1 MASSYRLSLENW
13 LKDLD
18 VDANAVLDFGGSQLP
33 VDGRVKSWNVK
44 TYIISDLK
52 KPHKMSREV
61 DFVFNLEV
69 DHYKKEWRKFDVV
82 FCLEVFE
89 YVIRPDVA
97 LDNIAR
103 SLKSGGV
110 AYVSFPF
117 VYPIHEPVEYDSLRY
132 TETGIRRLAEEVGL
146 AINKIHV
153 RRPETS
159 AILQVYSAERLRAA
173 KGHDHHVLG
182 YIVEFSK

>member
-13 LKDLD
+13 LKELD
-18 VDANAVLDFGGSQLP
+18 VKAGAVLDFGGAQLP
-33 VDGRVKSWNVK
+33 VDKRVKSWDVGA
-44 TYIISDLK
+44 YVISDLE
-52 KPHKMSREV
+52 KPHKVGREA
-61 DFVFNLEV
+61 DFIFNLEK
-69 DHYKKEWRKFDVV
+69 DHYKKDWRKFDVV

-89 YVIRPDVA
+89 YIIKPDIA

-103 SLKSGGV
+103 SLNPEGV

-132 TETGIRRLAEEVGL
+132 TETGIRRLAGEVGL
-146 AINKIHV
+146 VVNKVHI
-153 RRPETS
+153 RRPETP
-159 AILQVYSAERLRAA
+159 AVVQAYSAERLRAA
-173 KGHDHHVLG
+173 KGYDHHVLG